1 MVNISEIHDTIKNI
15 NVGCLHSIGLVQI
28 TAAKIFPSAPN
39 DDKNYWVNTNN
50 FVTNT
55 TVEPFYNEQNFFW
68 KGVRYI
74 ENLTLSRREN
84 GSGKN

>member
-39 DDKNYWVNTNN
+39 DDKNY
-50 FVTNT
+50 
-55 TVEPFYNEQNFFW
+55 
-68 KGVRYI
+68 
-74 ENLTLSRREN
+74 
-84 GSGKN
+84 